1 MTSPETGTYVI
12 PMDDPPHKAPADTP
26 VEGQFISRPNRTPPL
41 RRSSSMLGSMLGL
54 QSPSVRLIKEA
65 LKSLPQTSQNKE
77 APAAIS

>member
-1 MTSPETGTYVI
+1 
-12 PMDDPPHKAPADTP
+12 
-26 VEGQFISRPNRTPPL
+26 
-41 RRSSSMLGSMLGL
+41 MLGSMLGL